1 MPVGEY
7 QVRVVVEAVD
17 RASREVRRLEGS
29 VRSLAQTIERE
40 GGRASSTLLRM
51 GSILR
56 DALGFLAADL
66 IYRTIDSVR
75 AFAEESVRAFAE
87 FERSITRLATLAA
100 EPGQPIEELTST
112 LRAAAISAS
121 TQFAVGVNEAAE
133 ALDSLVKAGLS
144 GREAVEALGAALVMA
159 RIEGV
164 GFGEAADNLVQVM
177 AQFGLTG
184 SEAMR
189 VVDAL
194 VNASRMG
201 IGTASDFARGLANV
215 GATAKAM
222 GLSLEG
228 TLALLVILER
238 RLGSADEAGTALNRM
253 LLDLGEIAGKLGV
266 PIRGLGE
273 ELRDV
278 IDVIGD
284 VVEASRT
291 LAPEWDTLRESLTG
305 VDVRAVRALT
315 TFMEMRESIEGMVE
329 SIRRSGTALETYQ
342 TVMETTAGRMDALE
356 ARVERLKA
364 AIGEKLAP
372 AWLTLQ
378 EAAYSAIYGIVNS
391 FSMLFARLASDTV
404 EYRKLFLENLVSMG
418 LASREEAE
426 RIILDWVRVGEV
438 TRREA
443 AEIAAYLGLV
453 IPELMSVSQGFS
465 QASAEAE
472 STASSMNDVSQAS
485 AGLSASLQPLPT
497 VFSSLVSAF
506 TQGRMTAEELA
517 QRLYEIDAGVA
528 GVFSSILQAVQG
540 LQSLQAQLTGLKAEL
555 SDLNLAMME
564 NQLAILR
571 IQNAAQARADSVA
584 VELHQLRQQLSLLQQ
599 ANQVINTAI
608 GLMRE
613 EIRVRGESAQFTQQ
627 EIGLLQQLASF
638 IQVGARGRQLD
649 VEALTQLIALLSERN
664 ILTQEEAQLLLQLI
678 QQLQSEEAQRRLN
691 IAALSRMIEERMR
704 LGQATLQEVEALTEL
719 RARQRELQ
727 EESLRL
733 RIREMELQGQIE
745 RTRATL
751 DSMIET
757 LRRSAEAA
765 GLAEDSVRKLI
776 NALRELDGMTVEYT
790 VVERRR
796 VEEESGGGG
805 VEGSRQLGGWVPR
818 TGRYL
823 LHRGEYVLPPTVIRH
838 LRRIGIREHPPQ
850 VNLVVNIRGMV
861 VGGVEEAGEVAERIS
876 REIARRIRI

>member
-1 MPVGEY
+1 
-7 QVRVVVEAVD
+7 
-17 RASREVRRLEGS
+17 
-29 VRSLAQTIERE
+29 
-40 GGRASSTLLRM
+40 
-51 GSILR
+51 
-56 DALGFLAADL
+56 
-66 IYRTIDSVR
+66 
-75 AFAEESVRAFAE
+75 
-87 FERSITRLATLAA
+87 
-100 EPGQPIEELTST
+100 
-112 LRAAAISAS
+112 
-121 TQFAVGVNEAAE
+121 
-133 ALDSLVKAGLS
+133 
-144 GREAVEALGAALVMA
+144 
-159 RIEGV
+159 
-164 GFGEAADNLVQVM
+164 
-177 AQFGLTG
+177 
-184 SEAMR
+184 
-189 VVDAL
+189 
-194 VNASRMG
+194 
-201 IGTASDFARGLANV
+201 
-215 GATAKAM
+215 
-222 GLSLEG
+222 
-228 TLALLVILER
+228 
-238 RLGSADEAGTALNRM
+238 
-253 LLDLGEIAGKLGV
+253 
-266 PIRGLGE
+266 
-273 ELRDV
+273 
-278 IDVIGD
+278 
-284 VVEASRT
+284 
-291 LAPEWDTLRESLTG
+291 
-305 VDVRAVRALT
+305 
-315 TFMEMRESIEGMVE
+315 
-329 SIRRSGTALETYQ
+329 
-342 TVMETTAGRMDALE
+342 
-356 ARVERLKA
+356 
-364 AIGEKLAP
+364 
-372 AWLTLQ
+372 
-378 EAAYSAIYGIVNS
+378 
-391 FSMLFARLASDTV
+391 
-404 EYRKLFLENLVSMG
+404 
-418 LASREEAE
+418 
-426 RIILDWVRVGEV
+426 
-438 TRREA
+438 
-443 AEIAAYLGLV
+443 
-453 IPELMSVSQGFS
+453 
-465 QASAEAE
+465 
-472 STASSMNDVSQAS
+472 
-485 AGLSASLQPLPT
+485 
-497 VFSSLVSAF
+497 
-506 TQGRMTAEELA
+506 MTAEELA

-745 RTRATL
+745 RTRAAL